1 MATHLEHCFTEKGRQ
16 GLCNLFEGSIE
27 CRNQILKN
35 YPIRNSKGNLVW
47 DVLFRMLMEEMES
60 DFGFVS
66 CEAFIANRGC
76 WNFALIYSDGV
87 LFSIMREQR
96 FTQLQ
101 KELTKNSKSTHY
113 AVSLARILNVGVK
126 NQQGCLF
133 SVTDDEVDQ
142 RSADITSK
150 LLQRLDIDSDL
161 IEGFVMILIDA
172 DDTHLYS
179 VRMVLVNGALE
190 ICDEYSLK
198 DYIQIKEPII
208 VESVQEYPDAKPD
221 DPSKNLKLTGKAEAR
236 KAKRQGALKQISASE
251 VNENIK

>member
-1 MATHLEHCFTEKGRQ
+1 M
-16 GLCNLFEGSIE
+16 
-27 CRNQILKN
+27 
-35 YPIRNSKGNLVW
+35 
-47 DVLFRMLMEEMES
+47 
-60 DFGFVS
+60 GFAS
-66 CEAFIANRGC
+66 M
-76 WNFALIYSDGV
+76 IYSDGI

-101 KELTKNSKSTHY
+101 KELAKNSKSTHY

-133 SVTDDEVDQ
+133 YVTDEEVDQ

-150 LLQRLDIDSDL
+150 LLQRLDIDSNL
-161 IEGFVMILIDA
+161 TEGFVMILIDA

-179 VRMVLVNGALE
+179 ARMVLVNGALE

-198 DYIQIKEPII
+198 DYIQINEPII
-208 VESVQEYPDAKPD
+208 VESVQEYPNGKPD

-236 KAKRQGALKQISASE
+236 KAKRQGALKQISAPE

>member
-1 MATHLEHCFTEKGRQ
+1 MSIHLKKCFTEKGKH
-16 GLCNLFEGSIE
+16 GICNFITSALES
-27 CRNQILKN
+27 RNQILKDN
-35 YPIRNSKGNLVW
+35 PFKNSKSNLFW
-47 DVLFRMLMEEMES
+47 DEMFQTIMKEMES

-66 CEAFIANRGC
+66 CEPFVTNRGC

-87 LFSIMREQR
+87 LFSIMREKR
-96 FTQLQ
+96 FEKLQ
-101 KELTKNSKSTHY
+101 KELAKNSKLPHY
-113 AVSLARILNVGVK
+113 VASLARILNVSVK

-133 SVTDDEVDQ
+133 AVNDDEVNK
-142 RSADITSK
+142 RAADITSK
-150 LLQRLDIDSDL
+150 LLKRLDIDSDL
-161 IEGFVMILIDA
+161 IEGFVMILFDA

-179 VRMVLVNGALE
+179 ARMVLVNGALE

-198 DYIQIKEPII
+198 DYIQIKESII

-221 DPSKNLKLTGKAEAR
+221 DPSKGLKLTGKAEAR